1 MTRVQVQLQ
10 RAAVGCRQDAE
21 LTLSDGTPAG
31 TTTLLLRSAAADSGA
46 LALDVPGGATL
57 ILSIDAEARDCRT
70 HPADANIVVQYK
82 TR

>member
-1 MTRVQVQLQ
+1 VTRVQVQLQ

-31 TTTLLLRSAAADSGA
+31 TTKLLLKSAATDSGA

-57 ILSIDAEARDCRT
+57 VLSIDAEARECRA